1 MRRMGPNN
9 AKHVIWAI
17 SEFFISIN
25 NITSI
30 KDILK
35 LQMYLWEATMKR
47 TGPNDAFCVV
57 WAISKFFYYYS
68 CFLYLLIIYLISIG
82 IIKLRRGYG

>member
-47 TGPNDAFCVV
+47 TGPNNTFCVV
-57 WAISKFFYYYS
+57 WAISKFFLLLFVFFISTNHLSHFYRYY
-68 CFLYLLIIYLISIG
+68 
-82 IIKLRRGYG
+82 